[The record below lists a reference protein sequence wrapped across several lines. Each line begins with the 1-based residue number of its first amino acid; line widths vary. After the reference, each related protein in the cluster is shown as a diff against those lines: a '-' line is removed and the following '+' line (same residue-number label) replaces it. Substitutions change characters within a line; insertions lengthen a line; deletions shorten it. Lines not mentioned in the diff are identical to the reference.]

1 MFTPFD
7 NFDDI
12 LLAKTIYWSIVL
24 QPLRP
29 PMWMTSRNSMS
40 IHAPDE
46 ASGLETQIQY
56 VPE

>member
-12 LLAKTIYWSIVL
+12 LLAKTIYWSIV
-24 QPLRP
+24 RS

-40 IHAPDE
+40 IHAQYE

-56 VPE
+56 VPERMFR